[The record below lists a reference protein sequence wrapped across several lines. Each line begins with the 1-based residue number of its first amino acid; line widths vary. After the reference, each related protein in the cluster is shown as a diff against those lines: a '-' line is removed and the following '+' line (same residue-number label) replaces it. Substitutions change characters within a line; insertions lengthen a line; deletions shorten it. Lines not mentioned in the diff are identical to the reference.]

1 MIGVFFFRKDEWSI
15 YKLFFHNIRNSQVCI
30 FWIYIRHKHVV
41 RRVVE
46 KGGGETA
53 PFLVTDIF
61 LNLQLSIE
69 MNFER
74 FFRIVFKI
82 IKRSYHIHI
91 FRYKNI
97 YPRCRKKNR
106 QNSYLW
112 YNFLTKC
119 TFDIVFKGS
128 IINEGRMYY

>member
-1 MIGVFFFRKDEWSI
+1 MVNLQTLFPQYKEFAGMYILDI
-15 YKLFFHNIRNSQVCI
+15 YQAQTCSEARSGE
-30 FWIYIRHKHVV
+30 R
-41 RRVVE
+41 
-46 KGGGETA
+46 GGETA

-106 QNSYLW
+106 QNSYL
-112 YNFLTKC
+112 
-119 TFDIVFKGS
+119 
-128 IINEGRMYY
+128 